1 MQSLEEAVLLKLV
14 QNIKKIFV
22 SIVYRSLSQANDEFN
37 QFLLNCRKIPLD
49 IKQRKPYLT
58 LATGVLM

>member
-1 MQSLEEAVLLKLV
+1 MPCLEEAVLLKLV

-37 QFLLNCRKIPLD
+37 QFLLNCRKIALD